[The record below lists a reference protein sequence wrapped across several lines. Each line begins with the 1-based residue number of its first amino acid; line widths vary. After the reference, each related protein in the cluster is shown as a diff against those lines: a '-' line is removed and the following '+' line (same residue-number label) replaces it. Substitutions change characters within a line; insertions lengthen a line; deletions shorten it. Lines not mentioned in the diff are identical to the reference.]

1 MVNGNGSFINIK
13 MPKININLGLD
24 LKKSSFTGLGK
35 GDFGLKI
42 KPINFGPKFTLTS
55 KQRLI
60 SPLKQSASVLQTKK
74 RSAERELAAA
84 KVKIDQGAEIRVK
97 GIMDGGIVNL
107 SGQNDT
113 AFLQASGLAKPTASK
128 VRDALRDEQKGL
140 LQRVAGKSSLSNRQ
154 FQVSF
159 VRDGT
164 IQVKTFR
171 DRDEARGFRE
181 KLEATGA
188 LEEVSRVREVRI

>member
-13 MPKININLGLD
+13 MPKININLGLN

-35 GDFGLKI
+35 SDFGVKL
-42 KPINFGPKFTLTS
+42 KPINFGPAFTLTS

-60 SPLKQSASVLQTKK
+60 SPLKQTASVLQTKK

-84 KVKIDQGAEIRVK
+84 KVNIDRDAEVRVK
-97 GIMDGGIVNL
+97 GIMGGGIIDLGTAKDV
-107 SGQNDT
+107 
-113 AFLQASGLAKPTASK
+113 AFLEGSGLAKPTASK
-128 VRDALRDEQKGL
+128 VRDALRDEQRGL
-140 LQRVAGKSSLSNRQ
+140 LQRVAGKRAFSNRE

-171 DRDEARGFRE
+171 DRDEARGFRQ

>member
-35 GDFGLKI
+35 NDFGLKI
-42 KPINFGPKFTLTS
+42 KPISFGPKFTLTS